1 MSKTALAVALAG
13 TVLLVFA
20 LPYILAAFDSAPN
33 GTETLTLVVLLWI
46 VISTVS
52 RIRSRRRPLDG

>member
-1 MSKTALAVALAG
+1 MSKRALIIALAG

-20 LPYILAAFDSAPN
+20 LPYILAAVGASPN

-46 VISTVS
+46 VIWTVS
-52 RIRSRRRPLDG
+52 RVRSRHRPLDG